1 MMKFVPIF
9 ATVLFTVVGQLLIK
23 QGMLQL
29 GAAPNDTSR
38 LPLFALKAVFQWQ
51 VFLGFVSAGLAATS
65 WMVAMSRNT
74 ISFAYPFM
82 GLSIV
87 LTLLLAPLC
96 FGEHVPTQRWV
107 GVLIVCVGIVIAA
120 QGR

>member
-1 MMKFVPIF
+1 MMKLAPIF

-29 GAAPNDTSR
+29 GAAPSETSK
-38 LPLFALKAVFQWQ
+38 LPLFAIKAVFQWQ
-51 VFLGFVSAGLAATS
+51 VFLGFVSAGLAAAA
-65 WMVAMSRNT
+65 WMIAMSRSA

-96 FGEHVPTQRWV
+96 FGEHVPMQRWV
-107 GVLIVCVGIVIAA
+107 GVLIVCAGIVIAA
-120 QGR
+120 QGK